1 MKATDKV
8 YQQSNAIITVA
19 LNRFSKSEYNAFL
32 KADESITSRQR
43 LAQRLI
49 DYLCKKF
56 KIASAQVKV
65 VNRAQ
70 PHATGLSGR
79 LQRKTLGT
87 YTVGREVITLYNLTA
102 MKKQVVSIKTM
113 LGTLLHEFMHHYD
126 MTYLKL
132 GASIHSAGFY
142 KRISDLEKKLQTA

>member
-8 YQQSNAIITVA
+8 YQQSNAIVTVA

-70 PHATGLSGR
+70 PH
-79 LQRKTLGT
+79 GT
-87 YTVGREVITLYNLTA
+87 ELFSNFKDTWFRG
-102 MKKQVVSIKTM
+102 KSICQ
-113 LGTLLHEFMHHYD
+113 
-126 MTYLKL
+126 
-132 GASIHSAGFY
+132 I
-142 KRISDLEKKLQTA
+142 